1 LASTDSG
8 MRTLVH
14 VTHEAVQ
21 KVGGIGAV
29 LQGLITSKAYN
40 QQIDR
45 TVLIGPLFT
54 RDGSGQ
60 SRLGPDGEVFYSS
73 VDGLVNHPTAPIWQ
87 EIQRA
92 FKVDV
97 VYGRRAFYE
106 DATNFK
112 AHAEVVLIDVHR
124 VDFRRLNEFKADL
137 FTHFGIESNRYEDA
151 WDYDQYVKLA
161 GPAVEAIYGLGLPTG
176 GECVLVA
183 HEFMGM
189 PAALAA
195 ILRNHGSLR
204 TAFYAHEVATVRK
217 LVEEHPG
224 HDTMFYNVMAE
235 ATAEGLYLEDM
246 FGNQHHYFKHAL
258 VEASRFC
265 DNILAVGDYV
275 IKELR
280 FLDPDFD
287 AVDIDL
293 SYNGIPAFQI
303 TPEEAETSRQRLCQ
317 YCENL
322 LSYRPDYVFTHVSRL
337 APSKGLWR
345 DVRVLEHIEEAFRQT
360 GKTGVCYFLNTELP
374 RRRPED
380 IYDMEDWWDWP
391 VAHREGMP
399 DLSTGEAI
407 FYATVQRF
415 NARSRNVKAVLV
427 NQFGWEQALC
437 GSRMPEQME
446 FWDIRKGADVEF
458 GLSTYEPFG
467 IAQLEAL
474 SVGGLCVISNVCG
487 CAGFVDDATGGQ
499 PSPNVIVADFT
510 EIAKP
515 RPPAQNLLTI
525 DRKFRDAVENRV
537 TRRVAEELLKR
548 LPNSPAD
555 KGKLIES
562 GYDLASRMTWE
573 VVARNYF
580 LPAIDRAL
588 KKQRLHEFAG

>member
-1 LASTDSG
+1 

-29 LQGLITSKAYN
+29 LQGLITSKTYN

-54 RDGSGQ
+54 RDGSVQ

-73 VDGLVNHPTAPIWQ
+73 VDGLLNHPTAPLWEQI
-87 EIQRA
+87 ERD
-92 FKVDV
+92 FKVDI
-97 VYGRRAFYE
+97 VYGRRSFYE
-106 DATNFK
+106 DASNFK
-112 AHAEVVLIDVHR
+112 ANAEVVLIDVHR
-124 VDFRRLNEFKADL
+124 VDFRRLNDFKAAL
-137 FTHFGIESNRYEDA
+137 FTQFGIESNRYEDA

-161 GPAVEAIYGLGLPTG
+161 CPAVEAIYGLGLATG

-195 ILRNHGSLR
+195 ILRNHSNLR
-204 TAFYAHEVATVRK
+204 TVFYAHEVATVRK
-217 LVEEHPG
+217 LIEDHPG
-224 HDTMFYNVMAE
+224 HDTMFYNVLAEAMAE
-235 ATAEGLYLEDM
+235 GYYLEDM
-246 FGNQHHYFKHAL
+246 FGNQHHFFKHAL

-287 AVDIDL
+287 CVDIDL
-293 SYNGIPAFQI
+293 SYNGIPAFAI
-303 TPEEAETSRQRLCQ
+303 SIDEAEASRDRLCQ

-322 LSYRPDYVFTHVSRL
+322 LDYRPDHVFTHVSRL
-337 APSKGLWR
+337 AASKGLWR
-345 DVRVLEHIEEAFRQT
+345 DVRVLEHVERAFRDS
-360 GKTGVCYFLNTELP
+360 GRTGVCYFLNTEVP
-374 RRRPED
+374 RRPPED
-380 IYDMEDWWDWP
+380 VYDMEEWWDWP

-399 DLSTGEAI
+399 DLSNGEAL
-407 FYATVQRF
+407 FYSLIQRF

-427 NQFGWEQALC
+427 NQFGWERALC
-437 GSRMPEQME
+437 GSKMPEGME

-458 GLSTYEPFG
+458 GMSIYEPFG

-487 CAGFVDDATGGQ
+487 CAGFVDDATEGQ
-499 PSPNVIVADFT
+499 SSPNVIVADFT
-510 EIAKP
+510 DIPKP
-515 RPPAQNLLTI
+515 RPPAKNLLAI
-525 DRKFRDAVENRV
+525 DRVFRDKVEDRV
-537 TRRVAEELLKR
+537 TRVVADDLLKR
-548 LPNSPAD
+548 LPNTPED
-555 KGKLIES
+555 KAKLVES
-562 GYDLASRMTWE
+562 GYELASRMTWE
-573 VVARNYF
+573 VIARNYF
-580 LPAIDRAL
+580 LPAIDRACQ
-588 KKQRLHEFAG
+588 KQRVFEIAG

>member
-1 LASTDSG
+1 

-54 RDGSGQ
+54 RDGSVH

-73 VDGLVNHPTAPIWQ
+73 VDGVLNHPTAPMWEQI
-87 EIQRA
+87 ERDH
-92 FKVDV
+92 KVDI
-97 VYGRRAFYE
+97 VYGRRTFYE
-106 DATNFK
+106 DASSFK
-112 AHAEVVLIDVHR
+112 ATAEVVLIDVHR
-124 VDFRRLNEFKADL
+124 GDWQRLNNFKAAL
-137 FTHFGIESNRYEDA
+137 YTQFGIESNRYEKA
-151 WDYDQYVKLA
+151 WDFDQYVKLA
-161 GPAVEAIYGLGLPTG
+161 EPAIEAIHGLGLCTG
-176 GECVLVA
+176 GECVIVS

-189 PAALAA
+189 PTALAA
-195 ILRNHGSLR
+195 IMRNHSNLR
-204 TAFYAHEVATVRK
+204 TVFYAHEVATVRK
-217 LVEEHPG
+217 LVEEHSG

-235 ATAEGLYLEDM
+235 AMAEGLYLEDM

-287 AVDIDL
+287 HVDIDL
-293 SYNGIPAFQI
+293 SYNGIPAFAI
-303 TPEEAETSRQRLCQ
+303 TPEEAQTSRERLRQ

-322 LSYRPDYVFTHVSRL
+322 LDYRPDHVFTHVSRF

-345 DVRVLEHIEEAFRQT
+345 DIHVLNHVEAAFRET
-360 GKTGVCYFLNTELP
+360 GQTGVCYFLTTEVP

-380 IYDMEDWWDWP
+380 VYDMEQWWDWP

-399 DLSTGEAI
+399 DLSNGEAI
-407 FYATVQRF
+407 FYTAVQRF
-415 NARSRNVKAVLV
+415 NARSRNVKAVLI
-427 NQFGWEQALC
+427 NQFGWERALC
-437 GSRMPEQME
+437 GSRMPDGME

-458 GLSTYEPFG
+458 GQSIYEPFG

-474 SVGGLCVISNVCG
+474 SVGGICVISNVCG
-487 CAGFVDDATGGQ
+487 CAGLVDDATGGKPCQ
-499 PSPNVIVADFT
+499 NVIIADFT
-510 EIAKP
+510 DIPKP
-515 RPPAQNLLTI
+515 RPPARNLLTI
-525 DRKFRDAVENRV
+525 DKAFRDKVENRV
-537 TRRVAEELLKR
+537 TRKVAEELLQR
-548 LPNSPAD
+548 LPRTIQD
-555 KGKLIES
+555 KAKLIES
-562 GYDLASRMTWE
+562 GYALAQHMTWE
-573 VVARNYF
+573 VLARKYF
-580 LPAIDRAL
+580 LPAIDRACR
-588 KKQRLHEFAG
+588 KQRVYEISA

>member
-1 LASTDSG
+1 
-8 MRTLVH
+8 MRTVVH

-54 RDGSGQ
+54 REGSVN

-73 VDGLVNHPTAPIWQ
+73 VDGMLNHPTASVWE
-87 EIQRA
+87 EIERT
-92 FKVDV
+92 FNVDI
-97 VYGRRAFYE
+97 VYGRRTFYE
-106 DATNFK
+106 DASNFK
-112 AHAEVVLIDVHR
+112 ATAEVVLIDVHR
-124 VDFRRLNEFKADL
+124 GEFRRLNEFKAAL
-137 FTHFGIESNRYEDA
+137 FNNFGIESNQYEDA
-151 WDYDQYVKLA
+151 WDFDQYVKLA
-161 GPAVEAIYGLGLPTG
+161 EPAIEAVYGLGLTTG
-176 GECVLVA
+176 GQCVLVA

-195 ILRNHGSLR
+195 ILRDHGDLR
-204 TAFYAHEVATVRK
+204 TVFYAHEVATVRK
-217 LVEEHPG
+217 LIEEHPG

-235 ATAEGLYLEDM
+235 ARSEGLYLEDM

-280 FLDPDFD
+280 FLDPEFEC
-287 AVDIDL
+287 VDIDL

-303 TPEEAETSRQRLCQ
+303 TPEEAQVSRDRLCA

-322 LSYRPDYVFTHVSRL
+322 LAYRPDYIFTHVSRL
-337 APSKGLWR
+337 AASKGLWR
-345 DVRVLEHIEEAFRQT
+345 DVRVLEHVEEAFRQS
-360 GKTGVCYFLNTELP
+360 GKTGVCYFLNTEVP

-380 IYDMEDWWDWP
+380 IFNMEQWWDWP
-391 VAHREGMP
+391 VAHREGAP
-399 DLSTGEAI
+399 DMSNGEAI
-407 FYATVQRF
+407 FYTGIQRL

-427 NQFGWEQALC
+427 NQFGWDPSVC
-437 GSRMPEQME
+437 GSRMPDGME

-458 GLSTYEPFG
+458 GLSIYEPFG

-499 PSPNVIVADFT
+499 PCPNVLVADFT
-510 EIAKP
+510 EIPKP
-515 RPPAQNLLTI
+515 RASARNLMGI
-525 DRKFRDAVENRV
+525 DRRYRDDFERRV
-537 TRRVAEELLKR
+537 TQRIAQDLLGR
-548 LPNSPAD
+548 LPNSLAD
-555 KGKLIES
+555 KAKLIES

-580 LPAIDRAL
+580 LPAIDRACR
-588 KKQRLHEFAG
+588 KQRVYKIAV

>member
-1 LASTDSG
+1 

-54 RDGSGQ
+54 REGNAH

-73 VDGLVNHPTAPIWQ
+73 IDGILNHPTAPMWEQI
-87 EIQRA
+87 ERD

-97 VYGRRAFYE
+97 VYGRRTFYE
-106 DATNFK
+106 DASNSK
-112 AHAEVVLIDVHR
+112 ATAEVVLIDVHR
-124 VDFRRLNEFKADL
+124 GDFQRLNAFKSSL
-137 FTHFGIESNRYEDA
+137 YSQFGIESNRYEDA
-151 WDYDQYVKLA
+151 WDFDQYVKLA
-161 GPAVEAIYGLGLPTG
+161 EPAIQAVFGLGLPTG
-176 GECVLVA
+176 GECVIVA

-189 PAALAA
+189 PTALAA
-195 ILRNHGSLR
+195 IARRHSSLR
-204 TAFYAHEVATVRK
+204 TVFYAHEVATVRK

-224 HDTMFYNVMAE
+224 HDTMFYNVLAEAMAE
-235 ATAEGLYLEDM
+235 GFYLEDM

-287 AVDIDL
+287 CVDIDL
-293 SYNGIPAFQI
+293 SYNGIPAFAI
-303 TPEEAETSRQRLCQ
+303 TPGEAEASRSRLRQ

-322 LSYRPDYVFTHVSRL
+322 LGYRPDYVFTHVSRL

-345 DVRVLEHIEEAFRQT
+345 DVRVLEHVEQAFRAS
-360 GKTGVCYFLNTELP
+360 GKTGVCYFLNTEVP

-380 IYDMEDWWDWP
+380 IYEMEQWWDWP

-399 DLSTGEAI
+399 DMSSGEAI
-407 FYATVQRF
+407 FYTTVQRF
-415 NARSRNVKAVLV
+415 NARSRNVKAIFV
-427 NQFGWEQALC
+427 NQFGWERALC
-437 GSRMPEQME
+437 GSRMPEDMD

-458 GLSTYEPFG
+458 GLSIYEPFG

-474 SVGGLCVISNVCG
+474 SVGGICVISNVCG
-487 CAGFVDDATGGQ
+487 CAGLVDDATEGQ
-499 PSPNVIVADFT
+499 PYPNVIVADFT
-510 EIAKP
+510 DIPKP
-515 RPPAQNLLTI
+515 RPPAKNLLTI
-525 DRKFRDAVENRV
+525 NRAFRNQVEDRV
-537 TRRVAEELLKR
+537 TKQVADELVNR
-548 LPNSPAD
+548 LPDTVED
-555 KGKLIES
+555 KARLIES
-562 GYDLASRMTWE
+562 GYELAQHMTWE
-573 VVARNYF
+573 VIARKFF
-580 LPAIDRAL
+580 LPAIDRACR
-588 KKQRLHEFAG
+588 KQRVYEISA

>member
-1 LASTDSG
+1 
-8 MRTLVH
+8 MRSLVH

-54 RDGSGQ
+54 RDGDIN

-73 VDGLVNHPTAPIWQ
+73 VDGRLNHPTAPMW
-87 EIQRA
+87 EDIQRKY
-92 FKVDV
+92 KVDI
-97 VYGRRAFYE
+97 VYGRRTFYE

-112 AHAEVVLIDVHR
+112 ANAEVVLVDVHR
-124 VDFRRLNEFKADL
+124 ADFRRLNDFKGAL
-137 FTHFGIESNRYEDA
+137 FTHFGIESNRYEDS
-151 WDYDQYVKLA
+151 WEYDQYVKLA
-161 GPAVEAIYGLGLPTG
+161 EPAVEAIYGLGLTTG

-189 PAALAA
+189 PAALAS
-195 ILRNHGSLR
+195 ILRNHSDLR
-204 TAFYAHEVATVRK
+204 TVFYAHEVAPVRK

-224 HDTMFYNVMAE
+224 HDTMFYNVLAE
-235 ATAEGLYLEDM
+235 SMAEGLYLEDM

-287 AVDIDL
+287 SVDIDL

-303 TPEEAETSRQRLCQ
+303 SPDEAQTSRDRLCQ

-322 LSYRPDYVFTHVSRL
+322 LAYRPDHVFTHVSRL

-345 DVRVLEHIEEAFRQT
+345 DIRILEHVEQDFRQS

-374 RRRPED
+374 SRKPED
-380 IYDMEDWWDWP
+380 IYDMETWWDWP

-399 DLSTGEAI
+399 DLSNGEAI
-407 FYATVQRF
+407 FYTSIQRF
-415 NARSRNVKAVLV
+415 NARSRNVKALLI
-427 NQFGWEQALC
+427 NQFGWERALC
-437 GSRMPEQME
+437 GSRMPDGME

-458 GLSTYEPFG
+458 GLSIYEPFG
-467 IAQLEAL
+467 IAQLESL
-474 SVGGLCVISNVCG
+474 SVGGICVISNICG
-487 CAGFVDDATGGQ
+487 CAGFVDDATVGGS
-499 PSPNVIVADFT
+499 SPNVIVGDFT
-510 EIAKP
+510 DIHKP
-515 RPPAQNLLTI
+515 RPPAQNLLSI
-525 DRKFRDAVENRV
+525 DQPYRDKLEV
-537 TRRVAEELLKR
+537 RVAKEIADDLIQR
-548 LPNSPAD
+548 LPKSPED
-555 KGKLIES
+555 KAKLVES
-562 GYDLASRMTWE
+562 GYELASKMTWE
-573 VVARNYF
+573 VVAKNYF
-580 LPAIDRAL
+580 LPAIDRACR
-588 KKQRLHEFAG
+588 KQRAYEFAG

>member
-1 LASTDSG
+1 

-54 RDGSGQ
+54 REGNYQ
-60 SRLGPDGEVFYSS
+60 SRLGSDGEVFYSS
-73 VDGLVNHPTAPIWQ
+73 VDGVLNHPTAHVWQ
-87 EIQRA
+87 DIERK
-92 FKVDV
+92 FNVDV
-97 VYGRRAFYE
+97 VYGRRTFYE

-112 AHAEVVLIDVHR
+112 ASAEIILFDIHR
-124 VDFRRLNEFKADL
+124 VDFRRLNEFKAAI
-137 FTHFGIESNRYEDA
+137 FNHFGIESNRYEDV
-151 WDYDQYVKLA
+151 WDFDQYVKLA
-161 GPAVEAIYGLGLPTG
+161 EPAVEAIYGLGLSTG
-176 GECVLVA
+176 GQCVVVA

-189 PAALAA
+189 PTALAA
-195 ILRNHGSLR
+195 ILRNHNELR
-204 TAFYAHEVATVRK
+204 TVFCAHEVATVRK

-235 ATAEGLYLEDM
+235 AMAEDLYLEDM

-258 VEASRFC
+258 IEASRFC

-303 TPEEAETSRQRLCQ
+303 TPEEAQVSSERLRQ
-317 YCENL
+317 YCDNL
-322 LSYRPDYVFTHVSRL
+322 LGFRPDHVFTHVSRL
-337 APSKGLWR
+337 APSKALWR
-345 DVRVLEHIEEAFRQT
+345 DIRILEHVEQEFQHSGR
-360 GKTGVCYFLNTELP
+360 TGVCYFLNTELP

-380 IYDMEDWWDWP
+380 IYDMEQWWDWP

-399 DLSTGEAI
+399 DLSNGEAI
-407 FYATVQRF
+407 FYTSIQRF
-415 NARSRNVKAVLV
+415 NARSRNLKALLV
-427 NQFGWEQALC
+427 NQFGWERSLC
-437 GSRMPEQME
+437 GTKMPEGME

-458 GLSTYEPFG
+458 GLSIYEPFG

-474 SVGGLCVISNVCG
+474 SVGGICVISNVCG
-487 CAGFVDDATGGQ
+487 CAGFVDDACAGQ
-499 PSPNVIVADFT
+499 PSPNVIVGDFT
-510 EIAKP
+510 EIPKP
-515 RPPAQNLLTI
+515 RPPARNLLTI
-525 DRKFRDAVENRV
+525 DRAYRDKVETRV
-537 TRRVAEELLKR
+537 TKTIAQDLLTR
-548 LPNSPAD
+548 LPKTPQD
-555 KGKLIES
+555 KAKLVET
-562 GYDLASRMTWE
+562 GYELASKMTWE

-580 LPAIDRAL
+580 LPAIDRACQ
-588 KKQRLHEFAG
+588 KQRVLQFAG